1 MSDPDPGSRSP
12 RSPYAR
18 PEPDA
23 VTEERSYLVDP
34 SPEEFGEPAKPKP
47 AQAEPAPAKAEPAP
61 FESSMSGSGAVSAP
75 GMAALAAGG
84 VGGVVLGAASDE
96 PRRPVRIL
104 TAARGPRRTRLVVKH
119 IDPWTVMKISFVVSL
134 VMLAVIVVA
143 VAIIYAVLGKMG
155 VWTQINTLVNE
166 VSPTTTSKALRNPL
180 SGSRVVGI
188 AAVIGGIN
196 VVLLT
201 ALSTLGAAIYNL
213 ISDLVGGVEVTL
225 TDP

>member
-1 MSDPDPGSRSP
+1 VSDPDPGSRSP

-34 SPEEFGEPAKPKP
+34 APEEFGEPAKPKQGLP
-47 AQAEPAPAKAEPAP
+47 QPVP
-61 FESSMSGSGAVSAP
+61 FESSISSPGAVSAP
-75 GMAALAAGG
+75 GMAALAGGG
-84 VGGVVLGAASDE
+84 VGSVVFDAAPDA
-96 PRRPVRIL
+96 PRRPVKIL
-104 TAARGPRRTRLVVKH
+104 TAARGPRRARLVVKH

-134 VMLAVIVVA
+134 VMLAVTVVA

>member
-1 MSDPDPGSRSP
+1 M
-12 RSPYAR
+12 
-18 PEPDA
+18 
-23 VTEERSYLVDP
+23 TEERSYLVDP
-34 SPEEFGEPAKPKP
+34 SPEQFDEPAM
-47 AQAEPAPAKAEPAP
+47 ASSAKAEPAP
-61 FESSMSGSGAVSAP
+61 FESSMSGAGAISAP
-75 GMAALAAGG
+75 GMAAVAGAG
-84 VGGVVLGAASDE
+84 SAVASGVVLGGPSDE
-96 PRRPVRIL
+96 VRRPVKIL

-134 VMLAVIVVA
+134 VMLAVVVVA

-188 AAVIGGIN
+188 TAVVGGIN